1 MISTADCLA
10 AIAKELPIY
19 GKDWKRIS
27 KKKDSHGRDVR
38 IFQNKKEVSVVVTV
52 IATKDEIVQVIS
64 PVEKANLKGVSTKDL
79 IEKIKANKIMIP
91 LVPTTPEEAGEEEGG
106 EDYKEEYKNLT
117 GRVIYCNGEVHKKE
131 DGTIEE
137 FTFFCG
143 PEAKSGYISDTQDG
157 GLDAKL
163 GDLFEDLN
171 EVAHSLGEHCIDI
184 GAAENMHAVY
194 PLKGFT
200 PDELW
205 ALIRKRLDR
214 SGAVPAEK

>member
-10 AIAKELPIY
+10 AIAKEIPSY

-38 IFQNKKEVSVVVTV
+38 IFQNKKDVSVVVTV
-52 IATKDEIVQVIS
+52 IATKDEIVQVIP
-64 PVEKANLKGVSTKDL
+64 PVEKANLKGVSKKDL
-79 IEKIKANKIMIP
+79 IEKIKANKITIP
-91 LVPTTPEEAGEEEGG
+91 LVPTSPEENEEDG
-106 EDYKEEYKNLT
+106 EDYKEAYKDLT

-143 PEAKSGYISDTQDG
+143 AEAKSGYISDMQDG